1 MQISMPSL
9 YRVRRA
15 DIPACAALAAR
26 AFAFDASL
34 RFQMGGREPSF
45 RKRKLFFQVMLLSWW
60 QTGELFATSNALEG
74 IICFSAGESD
84 GIPMRAFLRAGGWK
98 LPLAVHPLIFRNIRR
113 YEAQNAAM
121 RSAKGGA
128 RGAWA
133 LNLLAVDPARQG
145 RGIWSGHDAR
155 ADKRTRPSKRK
166 MLPRNRKAGKPA
178 VLRTVRLLRHR
189 RIRKSGRRSIPVR
202 DAAQS
207 QVRDLNS
214 EDVRRAFRTSSLD
227 RGMVFR
233 GKLIRNLRPAARRSL
248 LRPCGL

>member
-121 RSAKGGA
+121 RSSKGGA

-145 RGIWSGHDAR
+145 RGYGAAMMRALTSELDRQNAR
-155 ADKRTRPSKRK
+155 CYLETE
-166 MLPRNRKAGKPA
+166 KPA
-178 VLRTVRLLRHR
+178 NLPFYERFGFFVTGESEKADGVPSQYGMLRNP
-189 RIRKSGRRSIPVR
+189 RSEI
-202 DAAQS
+202 
-207 QVRDLNS
+207 
-214 EDVRRAFRTSSLD
+214 
-227 RGMVFR
+227 
-233 GKLIRNLRPAARRSL
+233 
-248 LRPCGL
+248 